1 MSCGKPCINLLNKH
15 IFPKEILGLP
25 KEKLGFLEEKLRS
38 PKEIR
43 RFPTENLRF
52 KRESFDFLRKS
63 FDFLRK
69 YQNAFRFPKENLA
82 EGRGRRQRLRPK
94 VPAEGRDSVEAV
106 AERRP
111 WSKAAGG

>member
-1 MSCGKPCINLLNKH
+1 MDVLRKTSHGFQKEH
-15 IFPKEILGLP
+15 IFAKEILGLP
-25 KEKLGFLEEKLRS
+25 KEKLGFPEEKLRS

-63 FDFLRK
+63 PK
-69 YQNAFRFPKENLA
+69 AFRFPEENLA

-94 VPAEGRDSVEAV
+94 VPAEGCDSVEAA